1 MTKINTVIFDF
12 DGTIMN
18 TNDVVIKSWQ
28 HTFRTIEGKERPVES
43 IIKTFGEPL
52 YITMEKMFPHI
63 PVEEAVEI
71 YRSYLRENF
80 NEMIEPF
87 PGMVELVE
95 EVKKMNLKTGLVT
108 SRVAD
113 TTRQGLEK
121 YGLSPYIDCLVTCDD
136 TDKHKPDPEPLNIA
150 LNKLSAKN
158 SEAIMLGD
166 TMFDILCAKNAGVK
180 SVLVGW
186 QLAVSKDEIEG
197 PNGPDFII
205 QKPEDLFDII

>member
-71 YRSYLRENF
+71 YRSYLRE
-80 NEMIEPF
+80 
-87 PGMVELVE
+87 
-95 EVKKMNLKTGLVT
+95 T
-108 SRVAD
+108 SM
-113 TTRQGLEK
+113 K
-121 YGLSPYIDCLVTCDD
+121 
-136 TDKHKPDPEPLNIA
+136 
-150 LNKLSAKN
+150 
-158 SEAIMLGD
+158 
-166 TMFDILCAKNAGVK
+166 
-180 SVLVGW
+180 
-186 QLAVSKDEIEG
+186 
-197 PNGPDFII
+197 
-205 QKPEDLFDII
+205 